1 MPPFV
6 QAARPPGQPFLG
18 AKHQRRIEL
27 MLLFGSLIAIG
38 TGGFWSVYFMLRQQ
52 WLVVPIEL
60 LVAVIGMV
68 GLVLTQRKQTNAA
81 AALVLSSLYVVI
93 CLICLAVD
101 VPTPAVPR
109 SAHHVLL
116 ALGACAFMMLRGNRA
131 WLRNG
136 ATLVFFLTYCV
147 LDGTNFSLLDG
158 YGLPDDVRAFSTWGN
173 NFIMLVTLYMAMHV
187 MQADVAAINALEADL
202 RVALVEGQFVLH
214 YQPQVASDGTVMGA
228 EALVRWMHPRHG
240 MIPPGDFIPLAERTG
255 LILPL
260 GEWVLRQACSQLAAW
275 ADHPSTANIKLAVNV
290 SARQFRQPDFVQQ
303 VLSVVERCRIE
314 PSRLKIELT
323 ESMLVNDIEDIVSK
337 MTQLKQRGV
346 GFSLDDFGTGYS
358 SLAYLKRLPL
368 DQLKIDRA
376 FVSDLL
382 TDPNDAA
389 IAQTVITLGQ
399 NLGLEVIAEGVE
411 TDGQRGF
418 LSSIGCH
425 AFQGFLFSKPLPLP
439 EFDAFVM
446 AQVPHA
452 EAAPV

>member
-1 MPPFV
+1 
-6 QAARPPGQPFLG
+6 
-18 AKHQRRIEL
+18 
-27 MLLFGSLIAIG
+27 MLLFGCLIAIG
-38 TGGFWSVYFMLRQQ
+38 TGGFWAVYFMLRGQ
-52 WLVVPIEL
+52 WLVVPIEV
-60 LVAVIGMV
+60 LVVGTGVA
-68 GLVLTQRKQTNAA
+68 GLVLTRLKKTNAA
-81 AALVLSSLYVVI
+81 AALVLSTLFLVI
-93 CLICLAVD
+93 CMISLVLDA
-101 VPTPAVPR
+101 PTPNVPR
-109 SAHHVLL
+109 SAHKVLL
-116 ALGACAFMMLRGNRA
+116 ALGACAFMMLRGNRS

-136 ATLVFFLTYCV
+136 VTLLFFATFCV
-147 LDGTNFSLLDG
+147 LDGTNFSLLHG
-158 YGLPDDVRAFSTWGN
+158 YNLPDDARAFSAWGN
-173 NFIMLVTLYMAMHV
+173 NTIMLVTLYMAMHV

-202 RVALVEGQFVLH
+202 RIALIEGQFVLH
-214 YQPQVASDGTVMGA
+214 YQPQIGADGRVIGA
-228 EALVRWMHPRHG
+228 EALVRWKHPRHG
-240 MIPPGDFIPLAERTG
+240 LVPPGDFIPMAERTG

-260 GEWVLRQACSQLAAW
+260 GEWVLRQACAQLAAW
-275 ADHPSTANIKLAVNV
+275 ATKPETAGIKLAVNV

-303 VLSVVERCRIE
+303 VLSVVDRCGVQ

-323 ESMLVNDIEDIVSK
+323 ESMLVNDIEDVVSK

-411 TDGQRGF
+411 TEGQRGF

-425 AFQGFLFSKPLPLP
+425 AYQGFLFSKPLSLSD
-439 EFDAFVM
+439 FDAFVKTQ
-446 AQVPHA
+446 ATRT
-452 EAAPV
+452 EAVTV

>member
-1 MPPFV
+1 MPPLA

-38 TGGFWSVYFMLRQQ
+38 TGGFWAVYFILRQQ
-52 WLVVPIEL
+52 WLVVPMEL
-60 LVAVIGMV
+60 LVAAIGAA
-68 GLVLTQRKQTNAA
+68 GLVLMRRKKTNAA

-116 ALGACAFMMLRGNRA
+116 ALGACAFMMLRGNRT

-136 ATLVFFLTYCV
+136 ATAVFFLTYCV
-147 LDGTNFSLLDG
+147 LDGTNFSLLSG
-158 YGLPDDVRAFSTWGN
+158 YNLPDDVRTFSTWGN

-228 EALVRWMHPRHG
+228 EALVRWKHPRHG

-260 GEWVLRQACSQLAAW
+260 GEWVLRQACAQLAAW
-275 ADHPSTANIKLAVNV
+275 ADQPETANIKLAVNV

-439 EFDAFVM
+439 DFDAFVR
-446 AQVPHA
+446 AQVPHP